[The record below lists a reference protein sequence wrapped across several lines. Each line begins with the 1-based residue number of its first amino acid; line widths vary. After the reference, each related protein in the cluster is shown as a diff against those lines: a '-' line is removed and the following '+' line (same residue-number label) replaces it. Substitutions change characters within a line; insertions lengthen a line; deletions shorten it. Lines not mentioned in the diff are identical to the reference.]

1 MAVTVTLPI
10 RSISVTHKKAHIKL
24 RTPTGL
30 LLAQRLDLKP
40 FEHQL
45 PKNKKRMLLIVFKL
59 NQQSPEHVAHNIW
72 LTR

>member
-1 MAVTVTLPI
+1 MAITVTLPI
-10 RSISVTHKKAHIKL
+10 RSISVTHKAHIKL

-40 FEHQL
+40 FGHQL
-45 PKNKKRMLLIVFKL
+45 PKNKKRMLLIVIKL
-59 NQQSPEHVAHNIW
+59 NQQSPELVAHDTW